1 MITTLLISDSHVEP
15 NQSLTRFEKCAKL
28 IVDRKPD
35 RIVQLGDFVS
45 MSSISGWDMSKRL
58 MMEGRRYQE
67 DVEAGKEAV
76 DLLFSELDC
85 LQKRQRFNK
94 QKLYSPEIDWLEGN
108 HEDRLYRYLE
118 QNPEL
123 DGALNLGDDLGLTE
137 RKITPTKYRE
147 RITRNGINYMH
158 APLAGNNQPL
168 SGLHIPHKALQRFH
182 GHVVMGHYHRS
193 EVANIKRTDA
203 ETVQRA
209 IICPSFIEGQPHYL
223 SKNAPAVIDR
233 GVILLKQF
241 EEVCDK
247 PVIEEISMEELYATY

>member
-1 MITTLLISDSHVEP
+1 MVSTLIFADAHVEP
-15 NQSLTRFEKCAKL
+15 NQPLTRFEKCAKL

-67 DVEAGKEAV
+67 DVEAGREAIN
-76 DLLFSELDC
+76 LLFSELDC
-85 LQKRQRFNK
+85 LQKRQRVHK
-94 QKLYSPEIDWLEGN
+94 QKLYSPKVLWMEGN

-123 DGALNLGDDLGLTE
+123 DGALDLAQDLGLIA
-137 RKITPTKYRE
+137 RGIIPFQYRE
-147 RITRNGINYMH
+147 RVVMNGVNYLH

-168 SGLHIPHKALQRFH
+168 SGLHIPHKALQKFN
-182 GHVVMGHYHRS
+182 GHVVFGHYHRS
-193 EVANIKRTDA
+193 EIANIKRTDA

-209 IICPSFIEGQPHYL
+209 IICPSFIGEHPHYL
-223 SKNAPAVIDR
+223 SVNAPAVIDR

-241 EEVCDK
+241 DGCDK
-247 PVIEEISMEELYATY
+247 PVVEEISMEELYVTY